1 MKVNDLGADIDGD
14 NREGELDI
22 YEFLMLM
29 AIEIKE
35 AENPPEELEEAF
47 LRFGAQDVDE
57 DITPEQLRETIESK
71 GYKMTDHELELL
83 VHQIDTEGNRRITFK
98 DFISYFMMK

>member
-1 MKVNDLGADIDGD
+1 
-14 NREGELDI
+14 
-22 YEFLMLM
+22 MLM

-47 LRFGAQDVDE
+47 LRFGAQNIDE

-71 GYKMTDHELELL
+71 GYKLTDYELNLL
-83 VHQIDTEGNRRITFK
+83 VHQIDTEGKESISFK
-98 DFISYFMMK
+98 DFISFFMAK

>member
-1 MKVNDLGADIDGD
+1 
-14 NREGELDI
+14 
-22 YEFLMLM
+22 MLM

-47 LRFGAQDVDE
+47 LRFGAQNIDE

-71 GYKMTDHELELL
+71 GYKLTDHELNLL
-83 VHQIDTEGNRRITFK
+83 VHQIDTEGKEKISFK
-98 DFISYFMMK
+98 DFISFFMAK

>member
-1 MKVNDLGADIDGD
+1 
-14 NREGELDI
+14 
-22 YEFLMLM
+22 MLM

-83 VHQIDTEGNRRITFK
+83 VHQIDTEGNGRITFK